1 MPVAL
6 PRPIGA
12 GARLASGRSALGVS
26 RLADRSC
33 RRENTLVDSACLSDQ
48 AGPLEIGFRDKS
60 YDFAQQALQA
70 GDGLYPAHANIVP
83 TRLQRRESWMS
94 HVREGRA
101 ADRHGCPARVT
112 AARADGS
119 WRWVETLHSI
129 AGDNRL
135 CACVMTGTGLNVLS
149 FLFLGFFLGM
159 RHATDAD
166 HVVAIATIVSRERSM
181 AGSALIGAAWGV
193 GHTMTVMAVGAA
205 IIVFGV
211 VIPPRLGLSMEFAV
225 GIMLVLLGIL
235 TLTGMGRTVGAAHA
249 HAGVPAGGHP
259 LDLHDHLHAH
269 GDYVHRHPHGDGPD
283 AHGHAEEHTPLARLD
298 RSGLGRIAFHKWLRP
313 FAVGL
318 VHGLAGSA
326 AAALMVLS
334 IIREPVAA
342 LGYLL
347 LFGLGTIVGMMLIT
361 LMLSA
366 PFAFTA
372 VNLPKFNWRLRVAS
386 GLISFVFGV
395 ILIYGIGFAE
405 GGLFTDAPTW
415 DPRWLCQTTDSPCP
429 WLWGR
434 S

>member
-1 MPVAL
+1 M
-6 PRPIGA
+6 A
-12 GARLASGRSALGVS
+12 GIS
-26 RLADRSC
+26 
-33 RRENTLVDSACLSDQ
+33 
-48 AGPLEIGFRDKS
+48 
-60 YDFAQQALQA
+60 
-70 GDGLYPAHANIVP
+70 
-83 TRLQRRESWMS
+83 
-94 HVREGRA
+94 
-101 ADRHGCPARVT
+101 
-112 AARADGS
+112 
-119 WRWVETLHSI
+119 
-129 AGDNRL
+129 
-135 CACVMTGTGLNVLS
+135 LNVLS

-181 AGSALIGAAWGV
+181 VGSALIGAAWGV

-211 VIPPRLGLSMEFAV
+211 VIPPKLGLSMEFAV

-235 TLTGMGRTVGAAHA
+235 TLTGMSRTVGAAHV
-249 HAGVPAGGHP
+249 HAGVAGGHP
-259 LDLHDHLHAH
+259 LDLHDHVHAH
-269 GDYVHRHPHGDGPD
+269 GDYVHQHLHGDGPD
-283 AHGHAEEHTPLARLD
+283 AHGHAEEQTPLARLD
-298 RSGLGRIAFHKWLRP
+298 RSGFGRIAFYEWLRP

-347 LFGLGTIVGMMLIT
+347 LFGLGTIAGMMLIT
-361 LMLSA
+361 MVLSA

-395 ILIYGIGFAE
+395 ILIYGIGFAD

-415 DPRWLCQTTDSPCP
+415 DPH
-429 WLWGR
+429 
-434 S
+434 

>member
-1 MPVAL
+1 
-6 PRPIGA
+6 
-12 GARLASGRSALGVS
+12 
-26 RLADRSC
+26 
-33 RRENTLVDSACLSDQ
+33 
-48 AGPLEIGFRDKS
+48 
-60 YDFAQQALQA
+60 
-70 GDGLYPAHANIVP
+70 
-83 TRLQRRESWMS
+83 
-94 HVREGRA
+94 
-101 ADRHGCPARVT
+101 
-112 AARADGS
+112 
-119 WRWVETLHSI
+119 
-129 AGDNRL
+129 
-135 CACVMTGTGLNVLS
+135 MTGTALNVVS

-193 GHTMTVMAVGAA
+193 GHTITVMAVGGA

-211 VIPPRLGLSMEFAV
+211 VIPPKLGLSMEFAV
-225 GIMLVLLGIL
+225 GIMLVVLGVL
-235 TLTGMGRTVGAAHA
+235 TLTGMGRAVGAAHA
-249 HAGVPAGGHP
+249 HAGVPGGHA
-259 LDLHDHLHAH
+259 LDLHEHLHAH
-269 GDYVHRHPHGDGPD
+269 GDYVHRHPHAHSPG

-298 RSGLGRIAFHKWLRP
+298 RSGFGRISFYQWLRP

-326 AAALMVLS
+326 AVALMVLS

-361 LMLSA
+361 LILSA

-386 GLISFVFGV
+386 GLVSFVFGV
-395 ILIYGIGFAE
+395 VLIYGIGFAE

-415 DPRWLCQTTDSPCP
+415 APR
-429 WLWGR
+429 
-434 S
+434 